1 MFKHILLSFACA
13 VMMVACSS
21 ESESLVLQNPGN
33 EVVEVS
39 FSLGGDYVSVEET
52 PMTRADAPNAK
63 TLYAVQIY
71 KQVLVSMPD
80 KYGGDHYEDT
90 PVAYGL
96 FDNTEDM
103 RISLNKDLYRF
114 DVLILEE
121 RKDTVFHLEGHY
133 GTPFVSGGLFDYNY
147 KEQPTIT
154 NSFVM
159 SDQPR
164 FDDLSNEF
172 TMKSINSGI
181 KMASIDRYYA
191 SVRKEVSDSGPVS
204 IDLDRYAFSI
214 TYNVTPPLD
223 GKIKVQWPKFG
234 NRLVYEC
241 STSDNQKNEC
251 VIYNAPFPGG
261 DLNSS
266 LDLDVLITWER
277 GSKDKTQYTVEKT
290 INIKRKNNY
299 TFNINMNARDS
310 ESSFDF
316 NKDDEQFAE
325 NSITVD

>member
-21 ESESLVLQNPGN
+21 ESESLVPQNPDN

-52 PMTRADAPNAK
+52 PMTRADALNAK
-63 TLYAVQIY
+63 TIYAVQVY
-71 KQVLVSMPD
+71 KSVLHSMPD
-80 KYGGDHYEDT
+80 KYGGDYYEDT

-96 FDNTEDM
+96 FDNTLNM

-121 RKDTVFHLEGHY
+121 RKDTVFHREGHY
-133 GTPFVSGGLFDYNY
+133 GSPFVHDGLFDYNY
-147 KEQPTIT
+147 REQPTIT

-159 SDQPR
+159 SDQLR
-164 FDDLSNEF
+164 LNNLTNEN
-172 TMKSINSGI
+172 TMESINSGI
-181 KMASIDRYYA
+181 RMASIDRYYA
-191 SVRKEVSDSGPVS
+191 SVRKEVSDGGPVS

-223 GKIKVQWPKFG
+223 GKIKVQWPNFG

-241 STSDNQKNEC
+241 SASDNQKNEC
-251 VIYNAPFPGG
+251 IIYNAPFPGG

-277 GSKDKTQYTVEKT
+277 GSQDKTQYTVEKT

-310 ESSFDF
+310 ESSFDI
-316 NKDDEQFAE
+316 NKDDERFAE